1 MKKDKGNFNGV
12 TQIRNQLLGL
22 ILLICSN
29 LWSQSIGLPN
39 YTQSDQIIFH
49 TAYTLKYSEQHE
61 QASWVAYTLKSSHTS
76 GNVGRTN
83 DFRID
88 YKVKTGSAS
97 LSDYKGSGYD
107 RGHLAPAGD
116 MKWSSTAMSESFYM
130 SNMSPQKPGFNRG
143 IWKKLEGSVRNW
155 ADDNG
160 EIHVVTGPILTG
172 SYPSIGSNQVSIPNY
187 YYKVILDYKEPELK
201 GIGFIL
207 LHEKSNSS
215 LKSFAVSIDE
225 VERRTGIDF
234 YYSLPDEIENQIE
247 SSIDVSKWS
256 FRSSS
261 RSSGS
266 STYKTKQE
274 KLKGQPKIN
283 INTASRSELMKLP
296 SIGPKTADKILA
308 YRNTY
313 GSFRSLDDL
322 QKIKGIGPKTVEK
335 LKLYAIVY

>member
-1 MKKDKGNFNGV
+1 
-12 TQIRNQLLGL
+12 
-22 ILLICSN
+22 
-29 LWSQSIGLPN
+29 
-39 YTQSDQIIFH
+39 
-49 TAYTLKYSEQHE
+49 
-61 QASWVAYTLKSSHTS
+61 VAYRLTS
-76 GNVGRTN
+76 GQIEGSIGRTN

-107 RGHLAPAGD
+107 RGHLAPAAD
-116 MKWSSTAMSESFYM
+116 FKWSSTAMSESFFM
-130 SNMSPQKPGFNRG
+130 SNMSPQLPGFNRG

-187 YYKVILDYKEPELK
+187 YYKVILDYKEPEIK

-207 LHEKSNSS
+207 PHQKSKSS
-215 LKSFAVSIDE
+215 LQSFAVTIDE
-225 VERRTGIDF
+225 VERKTGIDF
-234 YYSLPDEIENQIE
+234 YHSLPDEIENQIE

-256 FRSSS
+256 FKSSS

-274 KLKGQPKIN
+274 KLKGQAKIN
-283 INTASRSELMKLP
+283 VNTASRSELMKLP
-296 SIGPKTADKILA
+296 
-308 YRNTY
+308 R
-313 GSFRSLDDL
+313 
-322 QKIKGIGPKTVEK
+322 IGPKTVAK
-335 LKLYAIVY
+335 LKLYATVY